1 MDSDAS
7 ATTKMQP
14 LATHADGSAGSV
26 LASLLHLHPETWNAV
41 LDKAAK
47 QTNTFPAGMSNAT
60 EPAYCYL
67 PQQGEA

>member
-7 ATTKMQP
+7 TTTKVQP
-14 LATHADGSAGSV
+14 LARDADGSAGSV
-26 LASLLHLHPETWNAV
+26 VASLLHLHPETWNAV
-41 LDKAAK
+41 FDKAAK

-60 EPAYCYL
+60 EPAYRYV